1 MNDRIGH
8 LAGDA
13 ALAEAAEREKPS
25 PPGLGRGSY
34 NVSMELFGII
44 VAVSLP
50 WVIPTVW
57 YVRRSGLS
65 VLDGRSVDSQASRL
79 RAFGR

>member
-1 MNDRIGH
+1 
-8 LAGDA
+8 
-13 ALAEAAEREKPS
+13 
-25 PPGLGRGSY
+25 
-34 NVSMELFGII
+34 MELFGII